1 MTCDPAPT
9 GKDKLERAFVATL
22 RLAGACEVLA
32 VFAAIMPAD
41 WMRATHHALR
51 LGAHPDLP
59 LFGYLARSASL
70 MWAMHGA
77 LVWFLA
83 SDVRR
88 FLPVLH
94 FNAWLTL
101 LLGFALLGID
111 IVEHMPTWWIASEGT
126 IVIVTGAWFLYAA
139 RRVAKSQRDG

>member
-1 MTCDPAPT
+1 MTSEPAPT
-9 GKDKLERAFVATL
+9 GKTRIERTFVATL

-32 VFAAIMPAD
+32 ILAAIMPGD
-41 WMRATHHALR
+41 WMQVTHHALR
-51 LGAHPDLP
+51 LGAYPEIP

-111 IVEHMPTWWIASEGT
+111 TAEHMPTWWIASEGT
-126 IVIVTGAWFLYAA
+126 IVSVMGAWFLYAA
-139 RRVAKSQRDG
+139 RRVAESQRAG